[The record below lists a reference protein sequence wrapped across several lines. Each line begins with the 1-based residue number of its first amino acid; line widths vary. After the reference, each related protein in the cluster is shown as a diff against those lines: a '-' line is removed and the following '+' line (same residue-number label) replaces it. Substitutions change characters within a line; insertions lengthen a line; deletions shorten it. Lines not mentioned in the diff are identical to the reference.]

1 MNILGSGSEGNV
13 YLLKNKKVLK
23 HRKSNKNNKEFR
35 IQQMLYAVAPE
46 SIIRPIDQFRTLN
59 GHPIFLMD
67 YLNAKNTISYPN
79 ITRSLICDVLKILDK
94 IHKVYPSFRHNDL
107 NPTNVLITSDGKP
120 YINDFGLSFIDLPM
134 MNYVKVSEKYG
145 IVPGNDIRYDYH
157 FFINS
162 LHFYTK
168 DEKIKKLIEKAL
180 PPEYIGMES
189 PYVNMFRLRHDVKHT
204 NLPSRTNLI
213 KIFCD

>member
-1 MNILGSGSEGNV
+1 
-13 YLLKNKKVLK
+13 
-23 HRKSNKNNKEFR
+23 
-35 IQQMLYAVAPE
+35 MLYSIVPN

-67 YLNAKNTISYPN
+67 YLNSKNITSYPKLSC
-79 ITRSLICDVLKILDK
+79 SLICDVLKTLDK
-94 IHKVYPSFRHNDL
+94 IHRVYPSFRHNDL
-107 NPTNVLITSDGKP
+107 NPTNVLITPQGKP

-134 MNYVKVSEKYG
+134 MNYVKVSEEYG

-162 LHFYTK
+162 LYFFTK
-168 DEKIKKLIEKAL
+168 DKDIKKRIENGI
-180 PPEYIGMES
+180 PPEYLGMTS
-189 PYVNMFRLRHDVKHT
+189 KYINMYRLRHNVSHP
-204 NLPSRTNLI
+204 NLPSRTKLI